1 MGTSVSTVGGPGRK
15 TGLDACKFITLRSDL
30 PDGADTRYRE
40 EAFTKNK
47 TKPTFCGHW
56 WNVLASLPRHLT
68 FKAQVSWSCLGH
80 QVALPVLLR
89 PYSLTPHRDSPLEEP
104 GGPENKPSLLLKP
117 YASSPAYGLSIQPQ
131 GFTENMSY
139 L

>member
-1 MGTSVSTVGGPGRK
+1 M
-15 TGLDACKFITLRSDL
+15 TLRSDL

-68 FKAQVSWSCLGH
+68 FKAQVPWE
-80 QVALPVLLR
+80 LPGSPSR
-89 PYSLTPHRDSPLEEP
+89 SPCPPKAIHAQSPHHRDSPLEEP
-104 GGPENKPSLLLKP
+104 GGPENKPSLP
-117 YASSPAYGLSIQPQ
+117 
-131 GFTENMSY
+131 
-139 L
+139 